1 VRFWGEPPLV
11 REPDL
16 ALFGV
21 ARLDPPEEQ
30 LLERS
35 PLRRYLAADVQR
47 MGAAAAAQLAV
58 ERIHANGYEFI
69 LHFDVD
75 VITDFPATNYPGS
88 GGLTLDEVREALK
101 VFATQKHLAAIEV
114 TAYNPTKDPDGRG
127 AKIILD
133 LIADVLEARAEAV
146 KQEAAS
152 APEGTRASVPPAAS
166 ATPPAEATVE
176 PQSSASIPPVA
187 EGEAWSSDTLEET
200 GEPEVTEETSGTPEP
215 ANEPDET
222 PS

>member
-1 VRFWGEPPLV
+1 LPAPGAISETS
-11 REPDL
+11 
-16 ALFGV
+16 

-47 MGAAAAAQLAV
+47 MGAAAAAQAAV

-75 VITDFPATNYPGS
+75 VIADFPATNYPGS

-133 LIADVLEARAEAV
+133 LMADVLEARAEAV

-152 APEGTRASVPPAAS
+152 APESTRASVPPAAS

-187 EGEAWSSDTLEET
+187 EGEAWSSDALEET
-200 GEPEVTEETSGTPEP
+200 GEPEVMEETSETPGP